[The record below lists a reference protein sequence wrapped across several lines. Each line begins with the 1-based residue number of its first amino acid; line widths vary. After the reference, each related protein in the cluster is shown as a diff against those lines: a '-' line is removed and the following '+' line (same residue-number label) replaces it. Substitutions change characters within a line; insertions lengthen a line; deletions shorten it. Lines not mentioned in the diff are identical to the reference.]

1 MTGVDK
7 TLRTAAALSLA
18 ACLVLTSCG
27 GDNEDDAKDDET
39 STPTPSP
46 TVTLP
51 PGVTLTAPG
60 AELAFGGTATVHYSP
75 SQSLG
80 SVLAFTV
87 KDATLGRLSD
97 LKGFNLD
104 TDYKKNANYYFVRV
118 KVENLGEG
126 DLGGRDV
133 PLNGV
138 NDKDTLLPPVVFQS
152 AFEKC
157 PSKRMPKPFVKGDK
171 FSTCL
176 VFLSP
181 DKGALTAVSY
191 RPTETDEPITWTG
204 EVKPPAPVKK
214 KGDNEG

>member
-18 ACLVLTSCG
+18 ACLALTSCG
-27 GDNEDDAKDDET
+27 GDNKDDAKDGET
-39 STPTPSP
+39 GTPTPSL

-51 PGVTLTAPG
+51 AGATLTAPG
-60 AELAFGGTATVHYSP
+60 SELSFGETATVHYSP

-80 SVLAFTV
+80 STLKLTV

-104 TDYKKNANYYFVRV
+104 TDYKRNANYYFVNV
-118 KVENLGEG
+118 DVENLGDG

-157 PSKRMPKPFVKGDK
+157 PSKRMPKPFTTGDK

-181 DKGALTAVSY
+181 DKGPLTAVSY
-191 RPTETDEPITWTG
+191 RPTETDEPILWTG
-204 EVKPPAPVKK
+204 EIQQPKPVRKPKK
-214 KGDNEG
+214 NG